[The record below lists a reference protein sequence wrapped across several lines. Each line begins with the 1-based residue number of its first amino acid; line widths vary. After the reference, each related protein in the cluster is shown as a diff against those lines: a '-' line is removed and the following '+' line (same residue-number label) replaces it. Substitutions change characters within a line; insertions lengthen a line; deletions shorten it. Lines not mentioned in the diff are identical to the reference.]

1 MRMIIRLFGIKS
13 YLPKLLYLHVGAAL
27 LILLSSTLITNT
39 VIVFGQIFPNT
50 QHSTVLSNSST
61 LQQQQSK
68 PNLHLVKINSP
79 TKGQQVR
86 LGGNLLISGTS
97 TDNTTSD
104 CKVTVIVN
112 GIKPYRTAIPNG
124 EGGGGDYSKWN
135 YTLTPAYTSIKLG
148 QNKITTKFSCS
159 NDPNL
164 ASHNSVNVTG
174 LATSLTAIAN
184 QQQQYTGKNLTASNL
199 TSTSSRNPISL
210 ITSSPTKVANTGD
223 NTSYPGIMSVS
234 IHLAKSVH
242 PGDKQSLIIKVSDA
256 NSTAALAGASVLGR
270 VIDPSGALSK
280 KLEGTTNDTGK
291 SSYSWT
297 VSQDDT
303 SGKYKTI
310 IDVSAPGYQNNT
322 ASKTFKVSPIPVTIT
337 TTSNNNLSSMNGNNI
352 INPNELAQKIIN
364 QVKQKLEGHGI
375 PLP

>member
-1 MRMIIRLFGIKS
+1 MRMIIRLLGIKS

-27 LILLSSTLITNT
+27 LILLSSTLLTNA
-39 VIVFGQIFPNT
+39 VFGQIFPNT

-68 PNLHLVKINSP
+68 PNLHLVKIISP

-124 EGGGGDYSKWN
+124 EGGGGDYTKWN
-135 YTLTPAYTSIKLG
+135 YTLTPAYTSIKPG
-148 QNKITTKFSCS
+148 QNKITAKFSCS

-174 LATSLTAIAN
+174 VATSLIAIAN

-199 TSTSSRNPISL
+199 TSTRTSTRNPISL
-210 ITSSPTKVANTGD
+210 LTSSPTKVANTGD
-223 NTSYPGIMSVS
+223 NSYPGIMSVS

-297 VSQDDT
+297 VSQNDT

-337 TTSNNNLSSMNGNNI
+337 TTSKNNLSSMNGNNI

>member
-1 MRMIIRLFGIKS
+1 MIIHLLGFKS

-27 LILLSSTLITNT
+27 LILLSSTLLTNA
-39 VIVFGQIFPNT
+39 VFGQIFPNT

-68 PNLHLVKINSP
+68 PILHLVKIISP
-79 TKGQQVR
+79 TKGLQVR

-112 GIKPYRTAIPNG
+112 GIKPYRTAFADG

-135 YTLTPAYTSIKLG
+135 YTLTPAYTSIKQG
-148 QNKITTKFSCS
+148 QNKITAKFSCS

-174 LATSLTAIAN
+174 VATSLTAIAN

-199 TSTSSRNPISL
+199 TSTSTSTRNPISL

-270 VIDPSGALSK
+270 VIDPSGELSK

-375 PLP
+375 PLS

>member
-1 MRMIIRLFGIKS
+1 MRMIIRLLGIKS

-27 LILLSSTLITNT
+27 LILLSSTLLTNA
-39 VIVFGQIFPNT
+39 VFGQIFPNT

-68 PNLHLVKINSP
+68 PNLHLVKIISP

-124 EGGGGDYSKWN
+124 EGGGGDYTKWN
-135 YTLTPAYTSIKLG
+135 YTLTPAYTSIKPG
-148 QNKITTKFSCS
+148 QNKITAKFSCS

-174 LATSLTAIAN
+174 VATSLIAIAN

-199 TSTSSRNPISL
+199 TSTSTSTRNPISL
-210 ITSSPTKVANTGD
+210 LTSSPTKVANTGD
-223 NTSYPGIMSVS
+223 NSYPGIMSVS

-297 VSQDDT
+297 VSQNDT

>member
-1 MRMIIRLFGIKS
+1 MRMIIRLLGIKS

-27 LILLSSTLITNT
+27 LILLSSTLLTNA
-39 VIVFGQIFPNT
+39 VFGQIFPNT

-68 PNLHLVKINSP
+68 PNLHLVKIISP

-124 EGGGGDYSKWN
+124 EGGGGDYTKWN
-135 YTLTPAYTSIKLG
+135 YTLTPAYTSIKPG
-148 QNKITTKFSCS
+148 QNKITAKFSCS

-174 LATSLTAIAN
+174 VATSLIAIAN

-199 TSTSSRNPISL
+199 TSTSTSTRNPISL
-210 ITSSPTKVANTGD
+210 LTSSPTKVANTGD
-223 NTSYPGIMSVS
+223 NSYPGIMSVS

-297 VSQDDT
+297 VSQNDT

-337 TTSNNNLSSMNGNNI
+337 TTSKNNLSSMNGNNI